1 MPKVEVLNF
10 RPFTGQGSLKGFAEV
25 KIANRLIIRDIRL
38 IQVAGKEAFVSP
50 PQKEYTNREG
60 EKKYLKLNEWP
71 EEWDTDIR
79 HAIIAAS
86 LEQEDQSYQEPVQR
100 PQRTPQGGTRQ
111 DSYQSD
117 YVQPSRTTQPQPRRA
132 PVPDA
137 YDDELQ
143 DPFME

>member
-10 RPFTGQGSLKGFAEV
+10 RPFTGQGSLRGFAEV
-25 KIANRLIIRDIRL
+25 KIANQLIIRDIRL
-38 IQVAGKEAFVSP
+38 IQVTGKEAFISP

-71 EEWDTDIR
+71 EEWDADIR

-86 LEQEDQSYQEPVQR
+86 LEQESQGYQEPEWR
-100 PQRTPQGGTRQ
+100 NKRAPQGGTRQ

-117 YVQPSRTTQPQPRRA
+117 YVQPSRTTRPQPRRD
-132 PVPDA
+132 PMPDV

-143 DPFME
+143 DPFM